1 MKLRNLRTSGP
12 KSYIPSGESK
22 SERKRD
28 ITSGGENKIRYRE
41 GKRKTGEVEG
51 DQKEMWKEMKR
62 DRKRVEGTAVK
73 RRRKGMD
80 KKVLEYGKENREDN
94 SSEEREEGR
103 KIK

>member
-1 MKLRNLRTSGP
+1 
-12 KSYIPSGESK
+12 
-22 SERKRD
+22 
-28 ITSGGENKIRYRE
+28 
-41 GKRKTGEVEG
+41 
-51 DQKEMWKEMKR
+51 MKR